1 MEKETGIGAAG
12 VIQRI
17 VGVALAVIAGIVAL
31 TWRQM
36 PYLHHDLY
44 GNEGNLI
51 LHLILFALCPVLC
64 VLTFL
69 FAEKKRKLCIAGGAV
84 VLGLAAASTLA
95 NGGFLPYGGTLII
108 GFAAILYLIAAFL
121 ASRPEKPETSTPEE
135 LRKKFRTSRAVAVLS
150 GIVAVFSAVF
160 PKKAAVF
167 SQHMTD
173 AGPGVIEYYDQYTVF
188 GIVLLVL
195 IPVSLI
201 LLIVFAAR
209 AGLLRGRLKKA
220 EREKR

>member
-108 GFAAILYLIAAFL
+108 GFTAILYLIAAFL